1 MVSTIGALRQRG
13 HRMARIEIVTFNAGG
28 GHRAAACALAAAIA
42 QRHPHWQVNTVNLF
56 DLLDPQRRFR
66 RVTGIAPEDLYNL
79 RLRRGL
85 TLGLA
90 QELRL
95 LQATV
100 RAGRALMTRRLQ
112 PYWERTRPDLVVSVI
127 PNFNRPLAESV
138 RLALPGTPFV
148 TVLTDL
154 ADHPPHFWIE
164 PQTEQ
169 HVVCGTARAVEQARA
184 QGVPEPRIHRVSGM
198 MLHPSFY
205 GPVAASTAA
214 ERQALGLRPER
225 VTGVVSFGGYGSPA
239 MRAIARAL
247 PDIQLVLLCGHNA
260 ALAQKL
266 RAARGQAARA
276 VVGFTSEM
284 RRYLQLGDFFIGKPG
299 PGSLSEAV
307 HLGLPVIT
315 FCNAATMP
323 QERYNTQWVREYG
336 LGLVVPSVRRLRP
349 AVLALLEDLDAY
361 RQRVRGLRN
370 NAVFEVVA
378 LLERLLPASAR
389 AQPAANAAA
398 WGG

>member
-1 MVSTIGALRQRG
+1 
-13 HRMARIEIVTFNAGG
+13 MARIEIVTFNAGG
-28 GHRAAACALAAAIA
+28 GHQAAARALTAALA
-42 QRHPHWQVNTVNLF
+42 QRHPQWEVHVVNLF
-56 DLLDPQRRFR
+56 DLLDPQRHFR
-66 RVTGIAPEDLYNL
+66 RFTGLAPEDLYNL

-85 TLGLA
+85 TFGLA

-100 RAGRALMTRRLQ
+100 RASRALMTRRLQ
-112 PYWERTRPDLVVSVI
+112 PYWQRTRPDLVVSLI
-127 PNFNRPLAESV
+127 PNFNRPLADSV
-138 RLALPGTPFV
+138 QLALPGTPYV

-184 QGVPEPRIHRVSGM
+184 QGVPAHRIHRVSGM
-198 MLHPSFY
+198 LLHPSFY
-205 GPVAASTAA
+205 SPLPASTA
-214 ERQALGLRPER
+214 EQRQALGLHPER
-225 VTGVVSFGGYGSPA
+225 VTAVISFGGYGAPA

-247 PDIQLVLLCGHNA
+247 PDLQLVLLCGHNL
-260 ALAQKL
+260 ALAQQLRSL
-266 RAARGQAARA
+266 RAQAARA
-276 VVGFTSEM
+276 VVGFTPDV
-284 RRYLQLGDFFIGKPG
+284 RRYLQLADFFIGKPG
-299 PGSLSEAV
+299 PGSLSEAI

-323 QERYNTQWVREYG
+323 QERYNTQWVREHG

-349 AVLALLEDLDAY
+349 AVEALLADLETY
-361 RQRVRGLRN
+361 RKRVRSMRN

-378 LLERLLPASAR
+378 LLERLLSGSQRTLPANNSVLWR
-389 AQPAANAAA
+389 
-398 WGG
+398 G